1 MNTAT
6 AHDALTELT
15 TIFTNAEIGEV
26 LDVAPETV
34 SRLKNHDRDPRGEV
48 ARRLDAF
55 HYVVHRALSRMGGD
69 GRAVRW
75 AIFRRQ
81 EMLDGGT
88 VAALLREQEVD
99 RALAVLDALP
109 SPSPETAEDLT
120 VSDEL
125 EAALLAMEQQA
136 PVVAV
141 SAPANDAE
149 RFLAEHSDI
158 NGLLPHLVDGVLG
171 YLGDAEVA
179 LSVAADEFS
188 GDELVVEFQTDLSV
202 EEAGDRMRLF
212 YAERWDELV
221 AAYADRISI
230 AVA

>member
-1 MNTAT
+1 MRTAT

-81 EMLDGGT
+81 EALNGGT
-88 VAALLREQEVD
+88 VAALLHG
-99 RALAVLDALP
+99 LD
-109 SPSPETAEDLT
+109 
-120 VSDEL
+120 
-125 EAALLAMEQQA
+125 AALLAMEQETT
-136 PVVAV
+136 VAA
-141 SAPANDAE
+141 APARLDEAE
-149 RFLAEHSDI
+149 RFLNDHSDI
-158 NGLLPHLVDGVLG
+158 NGLLPHLVDGVRG

-179 LSVAADEFS
+179 LSIAADERE
-188 GDELVVEFQTDLSV
+188 GAELVVVFHTTLPV
-202 EEAGDRMRLF
+202 EESSERMRHF
-212 YAERWDELV
+212 YADRWDDLV
-221 AAYADRISI
+221 APYSDRISI
-230 AVA
+230 GVE